1 MIGWLSG
8 IVVARDPA
16 AGIVVLNVGGV
27 GYEVRVSMQTLAE
40 VGDLDELC
48 TLWIHTYAREDQLTL
63 YGFASPAE
71 KRLFLLLNGVPKVGP
86 KHALAALGG
95 FPFAELVDH
104 LRQGRHDQLQ
114 KIPGI
119 GKKTAEQILLSLGD
133 KVGDLA
139 LAGDATATPA
149 APRTDGGSAM
159 QDEAR
164 AVLVELGWRL
174 KEVDTAL
181 ARVVAAGWKDD
192 AGALDDLVR
201 RTLAQLMER

>member
-8 IVVARDPA
+8 VVVARDPA
-16 AGIVVLNVGGV
+16 QGIVVVNVAGV
-27 GYEVRVSMQTLAE
+27 GYEVRVSLQTLAE

-48 TLWIHTYAREDQLTL
+48 TLWIHTYAREDQLVL
-63 YGFASPAE
+63 YGFATPAE

-95 FPFAELVDH
+95 FPFNELVEH

-119 GKKTAEQILLSLGD
+119 GKKTAEQILLSIGD
-133 KVGDLA
+133 KVNDLGT
-139 LAGDATATPA
+139 AGEAVTTPA
-149 APRTDGGSAM
+149 TPRTDGGSAQ

-164 AVLVELGWRL
+164 AVLVGLGFRL

-181 ARVVAAGWKDD
+181 AKVVAAGWQDD
-192 AGALDDLVR
+192 DGALDDLVR

>member
-8 IVVARDPA
+8 VVVARDPA
-16 AGIVVLNVGGV
+16 QGVVVVNVAGV
-27 GYEVRVSMQTLAE
+27 GYEVRVSLQTLAE

-48 TLWIHTYAREDQLTL
+48 TLWIYTYVREDQLLL
-63 YGFASPAE
+63 YGFATPAE

-95 FPFAELVDH
+95 FPFNELVEH

-119 GKKTAEQILLSLGD
+119 GKKTAEQILLSIGDTVNDLGSPGEA
-133 KVGDLA
+133 V
-139 LAGDATATPA
+139 TTPA
-149 APRTDGGSAM
+149 TPRTDGGSAQ

-181 ARVVAAGWKDD
+181 AKVVAAGWQDHG
-192 AGALDDLVR
+192 GALDDLVR
-201 RTLAQLMER
+201 RALAQLMER

>member
-16 AGIVVLNVGGV
+16 QGVVVINVAGV

-48 TLWIHTYAREDQLTL
+48 TLWIYTYVREDQLLL
-63 YGFASPAE
+63 YGFATPAE

-95 FPFAELVDH
+95 FPFNELVDH

-119 GKKTAEQILLSLGD
+119 GKKTAEQILLSIGD
-133 KVGDLA
+133 KVHDLGSPGEA
-139 LAGDATATPA
+139 VTVPAT
-149 APRTDGGSAM
+149 PRTDGGSAQ

-164 AVLVELGWRL
+164 AVLVGLGFRL

-181 ARVVAAGWKDD
+181 VRVVAAGWDE
-192 AGALDDLVR
+192 GGTLDDLVR
-201 RTLAQLMER
+201 RALAHLMER

>member
-1 MIGWLSG
+1 VIGWLSG
-8 IVVARDPA
+8 VVVARDA
-16 AGIVVLNVGGV
+16 AQGVVVINVSGV
-27 GYEVRVSMQTLAE
+27 GYEVRVSLQTLAE

-48 TLWIHTYAREDQLTL
+48 TLWIYTYVREDQLLL

-71 KRLFLLLNGVPKVGP
+71 KRLFLLLNSVPKVGP

-133 KVGDLA
+133 KVGDLV
-139 LAGDATATPA
+139 AGEAIAVA
-149 APRTDGGSAM
+149 NVARADGGSGL

-174 KEVDTAL
+174 KEVDAAI
-181 ARVVAAGWKDD
+181 ARVVAAGWKDAD
-192 AGALDDLVR
+192 GALDDLVR
-201 RTLAQLMER
+201 RALAQLMER

>member
-8 IVVARDPA
+8 VVVARDA
-16 AGIVVLNVGGV
+16 AQGVVVLNVSGV
-27 GYEVRVSMQTLAE
+27 GYEVRVSLQTLAE

-48 TLWIHTYAREDQLTL
+48 TLWIHTYVREDQLLL
-63 YGFASPAE
+63 YGFASPQE
-71 KRLFLLLNGVPKVGP
+71 KRLFLLLNSVPKVGP

-133 KVGDLA
+133 KVGDL
-139 LAGDATATPA
+139 GVGETTTVS
-149 APRTDGGSAM
+149 APRSDGGSAL

-181 ARVVAAGWKDD
+181 LRVVAAGWSDGD
-192 AGALDDLVR
+192 GALDDLVR

>member
-1 MIGWLSG
+1 MIGWISG
-8 IVVARDPA
+8 VVVARDA
-16 AGIVVLNVGGV
+16 AQGVVVLNVSGV
-27 GYEVRVSMQTLAE
+27 GYEVRVSLQTLAE

-48 TLWIHTYAREDQLTL
+48 TLWIYTYVREDQLQL

-71 KRLFLLLNGVPKVGP
+71 KRLFLLLNSVPKVGP

-133 KVGDLA
+133 KVGDL
-139 LAGDATATPA
+139 GVGETTIVS
-149 APRTDGGSAM
+149 APRTDGGSAL

-181 ARVVAAGWKDD
+181 ARVVAGGWSDGD
-192 AGALDDLVR
+192 GALDDLVR

>member
-8 IVVARDPA
+8 VVVARDA
-16 AGIVVLNVGGV
+16 AQGVVVLNVGGV
-27 GYEVRVSMQTLAE
+27 GYEVRVSLQTLAE

-48 TLWIHTYAREDQLTL
+48 TLWIHTYVREDQLLL

-71 KRLFLLLNGVPKVGP
+71 KRLFLLLNSVPKVGP

-95 FPFAELVDH
+95 FPFGELVDH

-119 GKKTAEQILLSLGD
+119 GKKTAEQILLSIAD

-139 LAGDATATPA
+139 SGDAVSAPA
-149 APRTDGGSAM
+149 APRTDGGSAQ

-174 KEVDTAL
+174 KEVDAAL
-181 ARVVAAGWKDD
+181 ARVVAAGWQDSD
-192 AGALDDLVR
+192 GALDDLVR
-201 RTLAQLMER
+201 RALAQLMER

>member
-8 IVVARDPA
+8 VVVARDPA
-16 AGIVVLNVGGV
+16 QGVVVLNVSGV
-27 GYEVRVSMQTLAE
+27 GYEVRVSLQTLAE

-48 TLWIHTYAREDQLTL
+48 TLWIHTYVREDQLLL
-63 YGFASPAE
+63 YGFGSPQE
-71 KRLFLLLNGVPKVGP
+71 KRLFLLLNSVPKVGP

-133 KVGDLA
+133 KVGDL
-139 LAGDATATPA
+139 GVGEATQPS
-149 APRTDGGSAM
+149 APRVDGGSAL

-181 ARVVAAGWKDD
+181 VRVIASGWSDGD
-192 AGALDDLVR
+192 GALDDLVR

>member
-8 IVVARDPA
+8 VVVARDA
-16 AGIVVLNVGGV
+16 AQGVVVLNVSGV
-27 GYEVRVSMQTLAE
+27 GYEVRVSLQTLAE

-48 TLWIHTYAREDQLTL
+48 TLWIYTYVREDQLQL

-71 KRLFLLLNGVPKVGP
+71 KRLFLLLNSVPKVGP

-133 KVGDLA
+133 KVGEL
-139 LAGDATATPA
+139 GVGETTTVS
-149 APRTDGGSAM
+149 APRTDGGSAL

-164 AVLVELGWRL
+164 AVLVELGWRI
-174 KEVDTAL
+174 KEVDTAI
-181 ARVVAAGWKDD
+181 ARVVAAGWSDGD
-192 AGALDDLVR
+192 GALDDLVR

>member
-8 IVVARDPA
+8 VVVARDPA
-16 AGIVVLNVGGV
+16 QGVVVINVGGV
-27 GYEVRVSMQTLAE
+27 GYEVRVSLQTLAE

-48 TLWIHTYAREDQLTL
+48 TLWVHTYVREDQLVL

-71 KRLFLLLNGVPKVGP
+71 KKLFLLLNSVPKVGP

-104 LRQGRHDQLQ
+104 LRQNRPEQLQ

-133 KVGDLA
+133 KVADLVA
-139 LAGDATATPA
+139 DDASAPS
-149 APRTDGGSAM
+149 APRSDGGSAQ

-181 ARVVAAGWKDD
+181 AKVVAAGWKDEQ
-192 AGALDDLVR
+192 GALDDLVR

>member
-8 IVVARDPA
+8 VVVARDA
-16 AGIVVLNVGGV
+16 AQGVVVLNVGGV
-27 GYEVRVSMQTLAE
+27 GYEVRVSLQTLAD

-48 TLWIHTYAREDQLTL
+48 TLWIHTYVREDQLLL

-71 KRLFLLLNGVPKVGP
+71 KRLFLLLNSVPKVGP

-133 KVGDLA
+133 KVGDLVVA
-139 LAGDATATPA
+139 DDSAPVT
-149 APRTDGGSAM
+149 PRTDGGSAQ

-181 ARVVAAGWKDD
+181 AKVVAAGWKDD

>member
-8 IVVARDPA
+8 VVVARDA
-16 AGIVVLNVGGV
+16 AQGVVVLNVSGV
-27 GYEVRVSMQTLAE
+27 GYEVRVSLQTLAE

-48 TLWIHTYAREDQLTL
+48 TLWIHTYVREDQLLL

-71 KRLFLLLNGVPKVGP
+71 KRLFLLLNSVPKVGP

-133 KVGDLA
+133 KVGDLVVGEVA
-139 LAGDATATPA
+139 PVS
-149 APRTDGGSAM
+149 APRPDGGSAL

-181 ARVVAAGWKDD
+181 ARVVAAGWKDED
-192 AGALDDLVR
+192 GALDDLVR

>member
-1 MIGWLSG
+1 VIGWLSG
-8 IVVARDPA
+8 VVIARDPA
-16 AGIVVLNVGGV
+16 QGIVVLNVAGV
-27 GYEVRVSMQTLAE
+27 GYEVRVSLQTLAE

-48 TLWIHTYAREDQLTL
+48 TLWIYTYVREDQLLL
-63 YGFASPAE
+63 YGFASPME

-95 FPFAELVDH
+95 FPFNELVDH

-119 GKKTAEQILLSLGD
+119 GKKTAEQILLSIGD
-133 KVGDLA
+133 KVNDLGSPGEA
-139 LAGDATATPA
+139 VSAPA
-149 APRTDGGSAM
+149 AARTDGGSAQ

-181 ARVVAAGWKDD
+181 ARVVAAGWDEG
-192 AGALDDLVR
+192 GALDDLVR

>member
-1 MIGWLSG
+1 MIGWLTG
-8 IVVARDPA
+8 VVVARDA
-16 AGIVVLNVGGV
+16 AQGVVVLNVGGV
-27 GYEVRVSMQTLAE
+27 GYEVRVSLQTLAE

-48 TLWIHTYAREDQLTL
+48 TLWIYTYVREDQLLL

-71 KRLFLLLNGVPKVGP
+71 KRLFLLLNSVPKVGP

-104 LRQGRHDQLQ
+104 LLQGRHEQLQ

-133 KVGDLA
+133 KVADLA
-139 LAGDATATPA
+139 TGEAAPIS
-149 APRTDGGSAM
+149 APRTDGGSAL

-181 ARVVAAGWKDD
+181 ARVVAAGWRDGD
-192 AGALDDLVR
+192 GALDDLVR

>member
-16 AGIVVLNVGGV
+16 QGVVVINVAGV

-48 TLWIHTYAREDQLTL
+48 TLWIYTYVREDQLLL
-63 YGFASPAE
+63 YGFATPAE

-95 FPFAELVDH
+95 FPFNELVDH
-104 LRQGRHDQLQ
+104 LLQGRHDQLQ

-119 GKKTAEQILLSLGD
+119 GKKTAEQILLSIGD
-133 KVGDLA
+133 KVHDLGSPGEA
-139 LAGDATATPA
+139 VTAPVG
-149 APRTDGGSAM
+149 PRTDGGSAQ

-164 AVLVELGWRL
+164 GVLVGLGFRL

-181 ARVVAAGWKDD
+181 VRVVAAGWDE
-192 AGALDDLVR
+192 GGTLDDLVR
-201 RTLAQLMER
+201 RALAHLMER

>member
-16 AGIVVLNVGGV
+16 QGVVVINVAGV
-27 GYEVRVSMQTLAE
+27 GYEVRVSLQTLAE

-48 TLWIHTYAREDQLTL
+48 TLWIHTYVREDQLLL
-63 YGFASPAE
+63 YGFATPAE

-95 FPFAELVDH
+95 FPFNELVEH

-119 GKKTAEQILLSLGD
+119 GKKTAEQILLSIGD
-133 KVGDLA
+133 KVNDLGSPGEA
-139 LAGDATATPA
+139 VTAPAT
-149 APRTDGGSAM
+149 PRTDGGSAQ

-164 AVLVELGWRL
+164 AVLVGLGFRL

-181 ARVVAAGWKDD
+181 VRVVAAGWDEG
-192 AGALDDLVR
+192 GALDDLVR
-201 RTLAQLMER
+201 RALAHLMER